1 MGAAMRDHSELEM
14 MLKGYGLTTAKILY
28 HFPDHPHLLQT
39 YVWQD
44 YDLAPKFPV
53 LLKFIDFWKA
63 KLEGPLHSVL
73 YTHHRMISPNE
84 WRKVD
89 GELVLH

>member
-1 MGAAMRDHSELEM
+1 MRDTPEMEL

-39 YVWQD
+39 YLWQD
-44 YDLAPKFPV
+44 YDLAPKFPA
-53 LLKFIDFWKA
+53 LLGFIAFWKA
-63 KLEGPLHSVL
+63 KLDGPLHSVAF
-73 YTHHRMISPNE
+73 THKRLISPNE
-84 WRKVD
+84 WRKID

>member
-1 MGAAMRDHSELEM
+1 MRDQAEMEL
-14 MLKGYGLTTAKILY
+14 MLKGYGLTTAQILY
-28 HFPDHPHLLQT
+28 HYPDHPHLLQSF
-39 YVWQD
+39 VWQD

-53 LLKFIDFWKA
+53 LFGFIEFWKA
-63 KLEGPLHSVL
+63 RLEGPLHSVT
-73 YTHHRMISPNE
+73 YTHRKLIAPNE